1 MKKTRVIAYSL
12 STAAIACYFLYPDLE
27 IAISAALMIQTLAFI
42 TIAGKSFADGL
53 LLVGIS
59 TILIGIMPA
68 ENPLILGSEFYK
80 NTRLVLILL
89 GTVLVLINLTIIVLK
104 ERKALRQKKQ
114 VPK

>member
-1 MKKTRVIAYSL
+1 
-12 STAAIACYFLYPDLE
+12 
-27 IAISAALMIQTLAFI
+27 MIQTLAFI